1 MRVACFDCFGG
12 ASGNMIMGAL
22 VDAGLSLD
30 ALERELRRL
39 PVEGWTIRAEPVR
52 KRGIGALYLDVA
64 VEGEDHHAS
73 TSAHH
78 EPHAAHHEPHA
89 AHHEPHAH
97 RTLADV
103 LAIVRA
109 AGFPSAVEKTASAIY
124 HRLGEAEARVH
135 RVPIEEI
142 AFHEVGQIDAIVD
155 IAGAALGLYMLDI
168 DRVYCS
174 RLPSGR
180 GTTHAAHGVLP
191 SPPPATMELLR
202 GFPCHDVD
210 IDAELV
216 TPTGAA
222 ILTTVAQFTP
232 RPAFTVRG
240 IGYGSGRS
248 DFPFANVLR
257 VVIGDVLAGA
267 QSEVLSSDSNGAGD
281 IEQLETNIDDM
292 NPQVYEHVFEHL
304 FAAGAVDVWAVPAQM
319 KKGRPGT
326 IVGVLVPPDRA
337 DAVVAVLLAETTT
350 IGVRRWTAR
359 RDVAIRTIESIDS
372 EMGTFRVKIMQ
383 TPAGPRARPEYEDVR
398 AIAHRDGAALI
409 DVMRRAEQFADEW
422 LLSRSRQ

>member
-1 MRVACFDCFGG
+1 VRIACFDCFAG

-22 VDAGLSLD
+22 VDAGLSID

-39 PVEGWTIRAEPVR
+39 PVEGWTMRAEPVH

-64 VEGEDHHAS
+64 VPGEDHH
-73 TSAHH
+73 HH
-78 EPHAAHHEPHA
+78 RPAGGERHGR
-89 AHHEPHAH
+89 HAH

-103 LAIVRA
+103 LEIVRA
-109 AGFPSAVEKTASAIY
+109 AGFPSAVEKTACAIY

-135 RVPIEEI
+135 RVPIDEI

-174 RLPSGR
+174 RLPCGR
-180 GTTHAAHGVLP
+180 GTIHAAHGIMP

-202 GFPCHDVD
+202 GFPCYEVDVD
-210 IDAELV
+210 GELV

-222 ILTTVAQFTP
+222 ILTTVAQFTV
-232 RPAFTVRG
+232 RPPMTVRG

-257 VVIGDVLAGA
+257 VVIGDVLADDLSTGA
-267 QSEVLSSDSNGAGD
+267 ASNADGAGD
-281 IEQLETNIDDM
+281 IEQIETNIDDM
-292 NPQVYEHVFEHL
+292 NPQLYEHLFERL
-304 FAAGAVDVWAVPAQM
+304 FAAGAVDVWTVPAQM

-326 IVGVLVPPDRA
+326 IVSALAPPDCS
-337 DAVVAVLLAETTT
+337 DAVVAALLAETTT
-350 IGVRRWTAR
+350 IGVRRWPAR
-359 RDVAIRTIESIDS
+359 RNVGIRSVESIDS
-372 EMGTFRVKIMQ
+372 EMGSFRIKITQ
-383 TPAGPRARPEYEDVR
+383 TPAGPRARPEFEDVR
-398 AIAHRDGAALI
+398 AIARRDGAALI
-409 DVMRRAEQFADEW
+409 DVMRRAERLADEW
-422 LLSRSRQ
+422 LAVKLHP